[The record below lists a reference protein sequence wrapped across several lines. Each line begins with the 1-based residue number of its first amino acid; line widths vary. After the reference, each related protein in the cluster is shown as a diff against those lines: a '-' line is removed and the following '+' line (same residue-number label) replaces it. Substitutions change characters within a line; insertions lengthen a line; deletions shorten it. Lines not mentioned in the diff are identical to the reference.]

1 MFPACSI
8 PLPGPIGDLVS
19 VSETVESDS
28 TPFPLLLLVLGTA
41 CLVSR
46 TYEVRHPVMILE
58 QGLWTLP
65 LKKGEEH
72 CVTLSFCFYL
82 QRGLQPVDSSGVLVQ
97 ELCEDKV

>member
-8 PLPGPIGDLVS
+8 ILLPGPTGDLVS

-28 TPFPLLLLVLGTA
+28 SPCSGPA
-41 CLVSR
+41 CPVSR
-46 TYEVRHPVMILE
+46 THEVTHPVMILE
-58 QGLWTLP
+58 RGLWILP
-65 LKKGEEH
+65 LRKGEEH

-82 QRGLQPVDSSGVLVQ
+82 QRGLQPVDSPGVLVQ